1 MRRLY
6 RQLVEVAQDSQDHA
20 QEALGLLHSRA
31 DSLKALALMTTL
43 EHFLPLTQRVITQT
57 TRRVF
62 EGQSVP
68 APEKVV
74 SLFEAHTAIIQRGK
88 APPRDTEF
96 GRKVWYSEVDGGLVS
111 EYRILPGSPPD
122 NQDQWRVSLKHHR
135 QLFGHPPTTATADRG
150 VYSPDNEAAAGRQ
163 HIPEIALPKPG
174 AKTAERRAYEALPWF
189 KAALRFRSGVEG
201 RISVLRGPRGLRRC
215 LNRGERGLERWVGW
229 GVITNN
235 LVVMA
240 TALTRQRRSHRLPS
254 PCT

>member
-6 RQLVEVAQDSQDHA
+6 RELVAVARKSQENA
-20 QEALGLLHSRA
+20 QQVLEWLNHQPGNLR
-31 DSLKALALMTTL
+31 ALALAATL
-43 EHFLPLTQRVITQT
+43 EHFLPLMQRVIAQT

-62 EGQSVP
+62 DGQAVP

-74 SLFEAHTAIIQRGK
+74 SLFEPHTAIIQRGK

-111 EYRILPGSPPD
+111 EYRILPGCPPD
-122 NQDQWRVSLKHHR
+122 NQDQWTVSLKHHR
-135 QLFGHPPTTATADRG
+135 QLFGHPPITATADRG
-150 VYSPDNEAAAGRQ
+150 VYTPANETAARRQ
-163 HIPEIALPKPG
+163 QIPEIALPKPG
-174 AKTAERRAYEALPWF
+174 AKTPERRAYEALPWF

-215 LNRGERGLERWVGW
+215 LNRGETGLERWVGW

-240 TALTRQRRSHRLPS
+240 TALTRRHRVS
-254 PCT
+254 TGSR